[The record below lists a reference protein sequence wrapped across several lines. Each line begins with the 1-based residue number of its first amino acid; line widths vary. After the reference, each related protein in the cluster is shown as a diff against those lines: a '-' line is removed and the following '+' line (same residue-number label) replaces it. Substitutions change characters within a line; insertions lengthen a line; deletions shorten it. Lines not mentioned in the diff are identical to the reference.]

1 MLAVLVLEVLLFIY
15 VVLVLVFG
23 SFGSVNVSV
32 GSVGNVSVDVGSVG
46 VGFGVCVDSVVVV
59 L

>member
-23 SFGSVNVSV
+23 SVNVGV
-32 GSVGNVSVDVGSVG
+32 GGLDDVSVDVGN
-46 VGFGVCVDSVVVV
+46 VVFFW
-59 L
+59 